1 VVAGKIVVLVVE
13 DEPLQR
19 MLAMTIVEDAGF
31 EALGAETADRAVRI
45 LEMRSDIRIV
55 FTDVDMPGSMDGM
68 KLAAA
73 IRGRWPPIEIIITS
87 GLYRIRDSELPP
99 RSVFIQ
105 SRMTPLTSWRRCNEW
120 RPSRETARLIWPGP
134 RPRFRKRCRAF
145 AQLS

>member
-1 VVAGKIVVLVVE
+1 LGDVVAGKIVVLVVE

-99 RSVFIQ
+99 RSVFIPKPYDPADIVATLQ
-105 SRMTPLTSWRRCNEW
+105 RM
-120 RPSRETARLIWPGP
+120 A
-134 RPRFRKRCRAF
+134 A
-145 AQLS
+145 